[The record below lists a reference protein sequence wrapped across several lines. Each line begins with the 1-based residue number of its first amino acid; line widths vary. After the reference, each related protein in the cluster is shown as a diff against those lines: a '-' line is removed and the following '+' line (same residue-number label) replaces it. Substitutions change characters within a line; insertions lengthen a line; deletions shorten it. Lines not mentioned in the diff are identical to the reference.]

1 MAILPAPLDL
11 DRLQATYEG
20 RRDQAAGFPDR
31 ALQYEMARD
40 TLDLLGEVHRAQTEL
55 AAAQAQTEVH
65 HRYIAALN
73 GGQGCRLHACQTSPG
88 GTP

>member
-1 MAILPAPLDL
+1 MATIPATLDL

-20 RRDQAAGFPDR
+20 RRDQFAGFPDR

-40 TLDLLGEVHRAQTEL
+40 LLDLLGELRRAQTEL
-55 AAAQAQTEVH
+55 AAARAETETH

-73 GGQGCRLHACQTSPG
+73 GGRGCRLHACQNGAHP
-88 GTP
+88 